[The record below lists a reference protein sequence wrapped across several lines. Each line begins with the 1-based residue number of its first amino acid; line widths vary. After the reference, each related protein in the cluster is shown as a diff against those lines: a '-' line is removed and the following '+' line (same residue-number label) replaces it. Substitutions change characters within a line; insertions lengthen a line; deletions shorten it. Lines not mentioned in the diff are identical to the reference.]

1 MREMKSLL
9 CDNAAWRPATV
20 TAFLALLLS
29 VCPFPALASFGAD
42 PGLFD
47 ILLTLAQLL
56 YRFPCFFCISVL
68 FFHLLSPSRK
78 IQYFFCTTVLSL
90 GSTGMFCVCV
100 FPCTCAPACVL
111 LLADALYDIL
121 RK

>member
-56 YRFPCFFCISVL
+56 YRFPCFFCISDSFSNCFLHHAKFNIFLHHCPLTGQHWYVL
-68 FFHLLSPSRK
+68 
-78 IQYFFCTTVLSL
+78 
-90 GSTGMFCVCV
+90 CVCV
-100 FPCTCAPACVL
+100 SMYLCTRVCFAAS
-111 LLADALYDIL
+111 
-121 RK
+121 

>member
-68 FFHLLSPSRK
+68 FFQLLSPSRK
-78 IQYFFCTTVLSL
+78 IQYFSAPLSSHWAAL
-90 GSTGMFCVCV
+90 VCFVCVCFHVLVHPRV
-100 FPCTCAPACVL
+100 FCC
-111 LLADALYDIL
+111 
-121 RK
+121 